1 MLMIE
6 SINPL
11 AVVTAAVISFIV
23 GSLWYSPFLFGK
35 HWAKLVGIKKTK
47 KGMNYGWMRFLVY
60 FAMMVVTSFVI
71 SHALLFTAV
80 TTVAEALVVSF
91 WIWLGFVAPIT
102 LGGILWEK
110 KPITLFV
117 LNNTFNLLSLCIIST
132 VLVTWS

>member
-1 MLMIE
+1 MFMLE

-11 AVVTAAVISFIV
+11 AVATAAVISFIV
-23 GSLWYSPFLFGK
+23 GSLWYSPFLFGR
-35 HWAKLVGIKKTK
+35 HWAKLAGIKKRK
-47 KGMNYGWMRFLVY
+47 KGMQYGWGRFLVY
-60 FAMMVVTSFVI
+60 FIGMLVTSFVLAHI
-71 SHALLFTAV
+71 LLFTAS

-117 LNNTFNLLSLCIIST
+117 LNNAYNLLSLAIIST
-132 VLVTWS
+132 VLTTWR

>member
-60 FAMMVVTSFVI
+60 FAMMVVTSFVVA
-71 SHALLFTAV
+71 HALLFTAA

-102 LGGILWEK
+102 LGGILWEN

-117 LNNTFNLLSLCIIST
+117 LNNAFNLLSLCIIST